1 MGPENLSPT
10 MLIQGVSTD
19 AFFLKWCCAALS
31 MSRSSRGSYWKRSQ
45 RNLQEKSFACSFGA
59 DMCFGDCA
67 LKIQLSTSSSHI
79 RSGLFHLR
87 RRHRACKRR
96 HLRIRVQALALR
108 HDRIQP
114 QNFRWPE
121 GKAIRFGVDAG
132 KRARADLGSTCL
144 YSLVMPDRLI
154 YVVGTALRGS
164 RGLRLGLWTVWRNP
178 YSRGMR
184 FGTASVRVTTA
195 LESYLSACRHD
206 VPAFLPQ
213 LFAIRYVFAKIKVI
227 SVAIAKSHRA

>member
-144 YSLVMPDRLI
+144 YSLVTLI
-154 YVVGTALRGS
+154 SVHLRPGLLCYILFAKGGPPAFQQLSKEAPTLVGAQRRSYIDCYSFTA
-164 RGLRLGLWTVWRNP
+164 GLRLNC
-178 YSRGMR
+178 RGM
-184 FGTASVRVTTA
+184 
-195 LESYLSACRHD
+195 
-206 VPAFLPQ
+206 
-213 LFAIRYVFAKIKVI
+213 AKPI
-227 SVAIAKSHRA
+227 SVAIHWGSPLPWHVPHSAMGSLP